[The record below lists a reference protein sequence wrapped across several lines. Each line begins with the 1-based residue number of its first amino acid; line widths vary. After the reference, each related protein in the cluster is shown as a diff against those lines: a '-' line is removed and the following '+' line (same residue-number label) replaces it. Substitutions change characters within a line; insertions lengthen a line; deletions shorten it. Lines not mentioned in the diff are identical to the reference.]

1 MKGLVITQQVC
12 DSVLEW
18 THGMTYE
25 IKRIFVP
32 EADNLVITP
41 HRNQVYAWT
50 GFKVEEYTVIKE
62 IEVPDEL
69 VKQALAFVEMKN
81 KFDGLKEKFEYFFDK
96 KAQI

>member
-1 MKGLVITQQVC
+1 MRGLVISQQVC
-12 DSVLEW
+12 DSVLDW
-18 THGMTYE
+18 THRMTYE

-50 GFKVEEYTVIKE
+50 GFKGEYKVIKE

-69 VKQALAFVEMKN
+69 VKEALAFATTKN
-81 KFDGLKEKFEYFFDK
+81 KFDELKEKFE
-96 KAQI
+96 ILL